1 MATKT
6 SDSHPLQIAEISV
19 PALTGLLGVTFCP
32 GKKDAHAMSG
42 AWHRDVRTDVA
53 MIRHWG
59 AAMVITLIEPHEFAL
74 LQVENLGSAVTEAGM
89 QWLHMPIR
97 DVSVPDERFHSAW
110 AIHSQL
116 VMKTLEAGANVL
128 VHCKGGLGR
137 AGTVA
142 ARILIETG
150 LPARDAIAS
159 VRAKRPGA
167 IETLAQERYLLGLS
181 PGTGTAP

>member
-1 MATKT
+1 MSLRT
-6 SDSHPLQIAEISV
+6 SYTHPLQIAPILV
-19 PALTGLLGVTFCP
+19 PGLAGLLGVTFCP

-42 AWHRDVRTDVA
+42 AWHRDVGTDVA
-53 MIRHWG
+53 MIRLWG
-59 AAMVITLIEPHEFAL
+59 AATVITLIESHEFAL
-74 LQVENLGSAVTEAGM
+74 LQVEDLGFAVTQSGM
-89 QWLHMPIR
+89 QWLHMPIH

-110 AIHSQL
+110 ENHRQL
-116 VMKTLEAGANVL
+116 VMNTLKAGANVL

-142 ARILIETG
+142 AQILIESG
-150 LPARDAIAS
+150 VPARDAIAT